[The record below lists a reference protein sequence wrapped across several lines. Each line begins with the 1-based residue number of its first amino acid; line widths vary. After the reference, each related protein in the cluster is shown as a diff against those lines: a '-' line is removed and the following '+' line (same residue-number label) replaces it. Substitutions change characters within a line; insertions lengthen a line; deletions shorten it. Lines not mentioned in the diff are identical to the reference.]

1 MSFQKAHNISNELA
15 EVVVT
20 TGLISLDGWAAASP
34 AHFSM
39 SPTVAGKSYRVLE
52 VGYTVQALGNPGTNG
67 VANCFDFGIES
78 DPDAFLRAVAVPT
91 TGTAAPSPVTDAA
104 YGAGTTIST
113 SSGGAETLSFRD
125 AGNGNIDSD
134 GVGFLNPGQVLRV
147 TRTADTAAAQLD
159 VVFFARLAPVV
170 SRDVFA

>member
-34 AHFSM
+34 AYFSM

-52 VGYTVQALGNPGTNG
+52 VGYTVQAYANPATNG

-78 DPDAFLRAVAVPT
+78 DPDAFLRAVPVPT
-91 TGTAAPSPVTDAA
+91 TFATAPAATAAA

-113 SSGGAETLSFRD
+113 SSGGAETLSFRG
-125 AGNGNIDSD
+125 AGLGNIDSD